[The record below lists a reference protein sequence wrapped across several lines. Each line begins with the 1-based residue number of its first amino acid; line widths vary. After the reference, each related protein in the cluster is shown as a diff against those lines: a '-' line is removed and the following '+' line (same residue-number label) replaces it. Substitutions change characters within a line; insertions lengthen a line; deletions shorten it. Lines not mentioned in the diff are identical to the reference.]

1 MSRHVAQ
8 QGFVT
13 LAINTASTDYLRLA
27 YLQALNIKATQS
39 VKQYAVIVDQA
50 TLEQVTEQHRQVFD
64 HIIPTNLVEGNG
76 PFANEWHVWW
86 LTPYKETIKLESDL
100 LFTRSIDHWWNAFRL
115 HEVCLSYGC
124 KTYQQTPG
132 TSRKYRQ
139 LFDDNNL
146 PDTYNGLMYFR
157 YSETGKQFF
166 ELARQIFENWPAVRA
181 ELKNCVDEYPTTDV
195 VYALAAKI
203 MDTPCYNPSL
213 DFINFVH
220 MKSGMQGW
228 SDDQAWTDYCVT
240 ERNGDMIRIN
250 NINQLHPVHYHAKD
264 YATDKLIEYYERRVI
279 QNLSDNNA

>member
-1 MSRHVAQ
+1 MSRHHAQ

-13 LAINTASTDYLRLA
+13 LAINTDTTDYLRLA

-39 VKQYAVIVDQA
+39 VTQCAVIVDQA
-50 TLEQVTEQHRQVFD
+50 TLEQVTERHRQIFD
-64 HIIPTNLVEGNG
+64 HVIPTNRVEGNG
-76 PFANEWHVWW
+76 PYANEWHVWW

-100 LFTRSIDHWWNAFRL
+100 LFTRSIDHWWTAFRL
-115 HEVCLSYGC
+115 QDVCLSHGC
-124 KTYQQTPG
+124 KTYQQTAG

-139 LFDDNNL
+139 FFDDNKL

-157 YSETGKQFF
+157 YSETGKKFF

-181 ELKNCVDEYPTTDV
+181 ELKNCTDEFPTTDV

-203 MDTPCYNPSL
+203 MDTPCYNPGL

-228 SDDQAWTDYCVT
+228 SDDQPWTDYCIS
-240 ERNGDMIRIN
+240 ERNNDMIRIN
-250 NINQLHPVHYHAKD
+250 NINQLHPVHYHIKD
-264 YATDKLIEYYERRVI
+264 YATDELIEYYEQRISRSI
-279 QNLSDNNA
+279 